1 MNYSIGEVSAL
12 LNISRDMIRYYE
24 KQGAIKT
31 GRKSDNN
38 YRKFDSMDVFW
49 LLETMQHKSWG
60 IPINEIAGI
69 RTDDFSSKT
78 ERFLQKE
85 AARLEVEHRYN
96 QMLADRLKSLG
107 DDLILC
113 QLNIGNYWVE
123 KTESEYRCHLANGR
137 KDEYERID
145 LEEDAS
151 KYFFS
156 EQCMPFFECGF
167 STDNS
172 IDENSG
178 AVEWEMIIR
187 KKYVDVIADILP
199 KASYKVPGGL
209 CLCTYSDI
217 GEIGAF
223 NLQDIPALTRY
234 AKEHGYSFAQ
244 NEKIRARIV
253 GRGYENNTMRRI
265 IKLCLPIT

>member
-24 KQGAIKT
+24 KQGAIKI

-38 YRKFDSMDVFW
+38 YRKYDSMDVFW

-60 IPINEIAGI
+60 MPINEIAGI
-69 RTDDFSSKT
+69 RGNDFSSNT
-78 ERFLQKE
+78 EKFLQKE

-123 KTESEYRCHLANGR
+123 KTEPEYRCHLATGR
-137 KDEYERID
+137 RDEYERID
-145 LEEDAS
+145 LNEDAS
-151 KYFFS
+151 RYFFS
-156 EQCMPFFECGF
+156 ERCMPFFECGF
-167 STDNS
+167 SADYS
-172 IDENSG
+172 IDESNG

-187 KKYVDVIADILP
+187 KKYTDVIAETLP
-199 KASYKVPGGL
+199 EASCEIPGGI

-223 NLQDIPALTRY
+223 NMQDISALIRY
-234 AKEHGYSFAQ
+234 AAARGYSFVQ
-244 NEKIRARIV
+244 SEKIRARII
-253 GRGYENNTMRRI
+253 GRGYEDNTMRRI
-265 IKLCLPIT
+265 IKLCIPIS